1 MEIRKVDIAIL
12 TVIPQELTAVK
23 AALNIHDIPVN
34 RSKTKDS
41 QTIYLHG
48 ELFSE
53 RTKKTY
59 SLALGCIG
67 NAGNYNSSQATTE
80 VIQTYNP
87 QLVILVGIAAG
98 IKGKAK
104 LGEVVFSE
112 RIVGYE
118 SASLR
123 QLNDGTKVEQ
133 PRPDMPSVPN
143 GIFQDVTFYLAT
155 DKDRL
160 SNNKQRLKASFLR
173 TGGDFPVLCVDE
185 QSHVQKED
193 IIDEIE
199 LDVCAIASGEK
210 LLKDPSILENIRDNQ
225 HGRVKVGEMEAIGL
239 ATACQRMRRDWLVIR
254 GISDFGDAYKSDV
267 FHPLASQTAATVL
280 ADFIQ
285 YGLEREYSQE
295 SGKAI
300 VQKPKEQVLKLLK
313 NLLPSQFDEVLF
325 KCGVDLAHLANGS
338 QNQKS
343 IDLIRYVIQKEG
355 EDLSQ
360 LLTVIYKVVPHMM
373 ER

>member
-12 TVIPQELTAVK
+12 TVIPQELAAVK
-23 AALNIHDIPVN
+23 AALDIKDIPVN
-34 RSKTKDS
+34 RSRTQDS

-59 SLALGCIG
+59 RLALGCIG

-87 QLVILVGIAAG
+87 QLVVLVGIAAG

-118 SASLR
+118 SAALR
-123 QLNDGTKVEQ
+123 QSNGTKVEQ

-143 GIFQDVTFYLAT
+143 GIYQDVIFYLAT

-173 TGGDFPVLCVDE
+173 TGGDFPVLSVDE

-199 LDVCAIASGEK
+199 IDVCAIASGEK
-210 LLKDPSILENIRDNQ
+210 LLKDPSILENIRNNQ

-239 ATACQRMRRDWLVIR
+239 AKACQIMRRDWLVIR

-295 SGKAI
+295 SGK
-300 VQKPKEQVLKLLK
+300 PKEQVLELLK
-313 NLLPSQFDEVLF
+313 KLLPSQFDEVLF
-325 KCGVDLAHLANGS
+325 SYGVDLAHLPNGS
-338 QNQKS
+338 QSQKS
-343 IDLIRYVIQKEG
+343 QGSIEYAIQKEG
-355 EDLSQ
+355 ENLSQ
-360 LLTVIYKVVPHMM
+360 LLTVIYKVVPHMK